1 MTYLSCSDNPF
12 RLFDEDVLIILA
24 YVSRVEDRLKFLLSD
39 TRNGIVPSSLSI
51 LTGCDVN
58 KDIQIDD
65 NMAQL
70 TSINIQIKSAIG
82 VFRAYVKQIDNKA
95 FYRVEKSLTPNESVS
110 TAFETLRNNVK
121 IDEDSLSL

>member
-1 MTYLSCSDNPF
+1 MY
-12 RLFDEDVLIILA
+12 
-24 YVSRVEDRLKFLLSD
+24 D
-39 TRNGIVPSSLSI
+39 TRNSIVPPSLSWV

-70 TSINIQIKSAIG
+70 TSINIQIKSAIR
-82 VFRAYVKQIDNKA
+82 VFRAYVKPIKDKV
-95 FYRVEKSLTPNESVS
+95 FYRVEESLTPNEPVS
-110 TAFETLRNNVK
+110 TAFEILRNNVK